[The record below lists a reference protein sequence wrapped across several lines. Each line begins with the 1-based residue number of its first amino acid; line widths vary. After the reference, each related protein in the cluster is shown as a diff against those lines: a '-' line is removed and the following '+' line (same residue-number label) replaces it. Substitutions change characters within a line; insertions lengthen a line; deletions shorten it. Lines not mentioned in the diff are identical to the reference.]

1 MDKRLRAAALVVCL
15 VSAAAV
21 AAGCAAATLGAG
33 QRAEQRQDYDL
44 AVAEYTKVLRTRP
57 NDREARA
64 SLDRARLRAA
74 DVHQGRGRRFSAQ
87 NRHEEALIELQ
98 IANELN
104 PASADVEQ
112 DLRKAR
118 AALRAKLAVSGDG
131 QTALQTLVRNS
142 RLQPPPGLDLPDDV
156 TMPSAIVTGPRTS
169 SRELYQML
177 AKFANINLMFDPS
190 FESAPAQVDFRGQ
203 SLRDALDAVST
214 STRNFWRVTAPRTI
228 TVIPDTAVK
237 RREYQEEV
245 VRTFY
250 LSNADLKE
258 TTDLLRV
265 VVDARQIYA
274 TTATNSIT
282 VRDTPERIE
291 AVGRLLGAIDKARP
305 EVVIDFE
312 LLEVDRERFKE
323 YGLQIA
329 SGGGPGLDGGFSVN
343 EEGLT
348 LRGLRS
354 LSQSDVIVFG
364 LPALYYRLL
373 KTDTNTR
380 TLASPHLRISDGI
393 AAQARFG
400 ERVPVPVTT
409 FVPIAQG
416 GVNQQ
421 SITSIVYENIGVNID
436 VLPRLHHDDQVT
448 LTLKVEISNVAGAGY
463 QGLPTFGNRAVSTTI
478 RLRDGETNILA
489 GLIRDDERSV
499 LNGIPGLSDLP
510 ILGRLFARNQRQTK
524 ETDIVITMTPHIVRV
539 LDITEEDLKAFK
551 MARDASAPGANP
563 LNDLIREAMGPTSV
577 PRDPLPAPQ
586 DPQGPLVQPGVPL
599 TTLPGGGSLT
609 VRPPPPPPKKPGG
622 GGGF

>member
-1 MDKRLRAAALVVCL
+1 MARRLPALAAALAL
-15 VSAAAV
+15 AV
-21 AAGCAAATLGAG
+21 AAGCASGGALRAG
-33 QRAEQRQDYDL
+33 QQAEQLRDYDL
-44 AVAEYTKVLRTRP
+44 AVAEYTRALRQRP
-57 NDREARA
+57 DDREARI

-74 DVHQGRGRRFSAQ
+74 DAHFSRGRRLAAQ
-87 NRHEEALIELQ
+87 DRFEEALIEFQ

-104 PASADVEQ
+104 PASADVEAE
-112 DLRKAR
+112 LRRAR
-118 AALRAKLAVSGDG
+118 AALRARLAMSSDG
-131 QTALQTLVRNS
+131 QTALQSLIARS
-142 RLQPPPGLDLPDDV
+142 RTQPPPGLDLPDV
-156 TMPSAIVTGPRTS
+156 TMPAAIVTGPRTT

-177 AKFANINLMFDPS
+177 AKFGDINIVFDPS
-190 FESAPAQVDFRGQ
+190 FESAPAQVDFRGN

-228 TVIPDTAVK
+228 TIVPDTPLK
-237 RREYQEEV
+237 RREYQEDV
-245 VRTFY
+245 VRTFF

-265 VVDARQIYA
+265 VVDARQVYA

-282 VRDTPERIE
+282 IRDTPERIE
-291 AVGRLLGAIDKARP
+291 AVGRLLNAIDKARP
-305 EVVIDFE
+305 EVVIDVE

-329 SGGGPGLDGGFSVN
+329 SGAEPGVSGGLAIN

-380 TLASPHLRISDGI
+380 TLASPHIRMSDGI
-393 AAQARFG
+393 ATQARFG

-421 SITSIVYENIGVNID
+421 AITSVVYEPIGVNID
-436 VLPRLHHDDQVT
+436 ILPRLHHDDQVT
-448 LTLKVEISNVAGAGY
+448 LNLKVEVSNVAGAGF
-463 QGLPTFGNRAVSTTI
+463 QGLPTFGSRVVSTTI

-489 GLIRDDERSV
+489 GLIRDDERTV
-499 LNGIPGLSDLP
+499 LHGVPGLSDLP
-510 ILGRLFARNQRQTK
+510 IVGRLFGRNQRQTK

-539 LDITEEDLKAFK
+539 LDLSEEDVRAFR
-551 MARDASAPGANP
+551 MARDAASLGSMPQI
-563 LNDLIREAMGPTSV
+563 DIPTGSPII
-577 PRDPLPAPQ
+577 PRDPLPPPGGDQ
-586 DPQGPLVQPGVPL
+586 IGQPIVQPGVPL
-599 TTLPGGGSLT
+599 GSLPT
-609 VRPPPPPPKKPGG
+609 TPAPIRPPPPKKPGG
-622 GGGF
+622 GEK

>member
-1 MDKRLRAAALVVCL
+1 VLVRVLVLALVPAL
-15 VSAAAV
+15 G
-21 AAGCAAATLGAG
+21 AGCATGSAFRAG
-33 QRAEQRQDYDL
+33 QRAERLQDFDV
-44 AVAEYTKVLRTRP
+44 AVAEYTRALREQPQSR
-57 NDREARA
+57 DARIA
-64 SLDRARLRAA
+64 LDRARLRAA
-74 DVHQGRGRRFSAQ
+74 DAHFSRGRRLSAQ
-87 NRHEEALIELQ
+87 GRYEEALIEFQ

-104 PASADVEQ
+104 PASADVE
-112 DLRKAR
+112 DELRRAR
-118 AALRAKLAVSGDG
+118 ASLRAKLAVASGG
-131 QTALQTLVRNS
+131 QTALESLIERARS
-142 RLQPPPGLDLPDDV
+142 QPPPGLDLPDDV
-156 TMPSAIVTGPRTS
+156 TMPAAITTGPRTT

-177 AKFANINLMFDPS
+177 AKFANVNIIFDPS
-190 FESAPAQVDFRGQ
+190 FQSAPAQVDFRGN

-228 TVIPDTAVK
+228 TIIPDTAAK
-237 RREYQEEV
+237 RREYQEDV
-245 VRTFY
+245 VRTFF

-265 VVDARQIYA
+265 VVDARQVYA

-282 VRDTPERIE
+282 IRDTPERIE
-291 AVGRLLGAIDKARP
+291 AVGRLLNAIDKARP
-305 EVVIDFE
+305 EVVIDVE

-329 SGGGPGLDGGFSVN
+329 SGAEAGISGGLAID

-380 TLASPHLRISDGI
+380 TLASPHIRMSDGI
-393 AAQARFG
+393 ATQARFG

-421 SITSIVYENIGVNID
+421 AITSVVYENIGVNID
-436 VLPRLHHDDQVT
+436 ILPRLHHDDQVT
-448 LTLKVEISNVAGAGY
+448 LNLKVEVSNVAGAGY
-463 QGLPTFGNRAVSTTI
+463 QGLPTFGSRVVSTTI

-489 GLIRDDERSV
+489 GMIRDDERSV
-499 LNGIPGLSDLP
+499 LHGVPGLSDLP
-510 ILGRLFARNQRQTK
+510 IVGRLFGRNQRQTK

-539 LDITEEDLKAFK
+539 LNLSEEDVRAFR
-551 MARDASAPGANP
+551 MARDTATLGSIPIDIPSAAPMP
-563 LNDLIREAMGPTSV
+563 
-577 PRDPLPAPQ
+577 PRDPVPQ
-586 DPQGPLVQPGVPL
+586 AGETGGSPIVQPGVPL
-599 TTLPGGGSLT
+599 SNLPATASPI
-609 VRPPPPPPKKPGG
+609 RPPAPPPKKPGG
-622 GGGF
+622 GGA

>member
-1 MDKRLRAAALVVCL
+1 VARRLPAL
-15 VSAAAV
+15 AV
-21 AAGCAAATLGAG
+21 ALALAVSAGCASGGALRAG
-33 QRAEQRQDYDL
+33 QQAEQLRDYDL
-44 AVAEYTKVLRTRP
+44 AVAEYTRALRQRP
-57 NDREARA
+57 DDRDARI

-74 DVHQGRGRRFSAQ
+74 DAHFIRGRRLAALDRF
-87 NRHEEALIELQ
+87 EEALIEFQ

-104 PASADVEQ
+104 PASADVEAE
-112 DLRKAR
+112 LRRTR
-118 AALRAKLAVSGDG
+118 ASLRARLAMAPDG
-131 QTALQTLVRNS
+131 QTALQSLIARS
-142 RLQPPPGLDLPDDV
+142 RTQPPPGLDLPDV
-156 TMPSAIVTGPRTS
+156 TMPAAIVTGPRTT

-177 AKFANINLMFDPS
+177 AKFGDINIMFDPS
-190 FESAPAQVDFRGQ
+190 FESTPAQVDFRGN

-228 TVIPDTAVK
+228 TIVPDTPLK
-237 RREYQEEV
+237 RREYQEDV
-245 VRTFY
+245 VRTFF

-265 VVDARQIYA
+265 VVDARQVYA

-282 VRDTPERIE
+282 IRDTPERIE
-291 AVGRLLGAIDKARP
+291 AVGRLLNAIDKARP
-305 EVVIDFE
+305 EVVIDVE

-329 SGGGPGLDGGFSVN
+329 SGAEPGVSGGLAIN

-380 TLASPHLRISDGI
+380 TLASPHIRMSDGI
-393 AAQARFG
+393 ATQARFG

-409 FVPIAQG
+409 FVPLAQG

-421 SITSIVYENIGVNID
+421 AITSVVYEPIGVNID
-436 VLPRLHHDDQVT
+436 ILPRLHHDDQVT
-448 LTLKVEISNVAGAGY
+448 LNLKVEVSNVAGAGF
-463 QGLPTFGNRAVSTTI
+463 QGLPTFGSRVVSTTI

-489 GLIRDDERSV
+489 GLIRDDERTV
-499 LNGIPGLSDLP
+499 LHGVPGLSDLP
-510 ILGRLFARNQRQTK
+510 IIGRLFGRNQRQTK

-539 LDITEEDLKAFK
+539 LDLSEEDVRAFR
-551 MARDASAPGANP
+551 MARDAASIGSLPQI
-563 LNDLIREAMGPTSV
+563 DIPTGSPII
-577 PRDPLPAPQ
+577 PRDPLPPPGGDQIAQPI
-586 DPQGPLVQPGVPL
+586 VQPGVPL
-599 TTLPGGGSLT
+599 GSLPT
-609 VRPPPPPPKKPGG
+609 TPAPIRPPPKKPGG
-622 GGGF
+622 GGH

>member
-1 MDKRLRAAALVVCL
+1 VARRLPAIAAAIALA
-15 VSAAAV
+15 VS
-21 AAGCAAATLGAG
+21 AGCASGSALRAG
-33 QRAEQRQDYDL
+33 QKAEQLQDYDL
-44 AVAEYTKVLRTRP
+44 AVAEYTRAMRQRP
-57 NDREARA
+57 DDRDARIA
-64 SLDRARLRAA
+64 LDRARLRAA
-74 DVHQGRGRRFSAQ
+74 DAHFIRGRRLAALGRF
-87 NRHEEALIELQ
+87 EEALIEFQ

-104 PASADVEQ
+104 PASAEVEAE
-112 DLRKAR
+112 LRRAR
-118 AALRAKLAVSGDG
+118 ASLRARLAMSSDG
-131 QTALQTLVRNS
+131 QTPLQSLIARSRNE
-142 RLQPPPGLDLPDDV
+142 PPPGLDLPDV
-156 TMPSAIVTGPRTS
+156 TMPAAIVTGPRTT

-177 AKFANINLMFDPS
+177 AKFGDVNIIFDPS
-190 FESAPAQVDFRGQ
+190 FESTPAQVDFRGN

-228 TVIPDTAVK
+228 TIVPDTPLK
-237 RREYQEEV
+237 RREYQEDV
-245 VRTFY
+245 VRTFF

-265 VVDARQIYA
+265 VVDARQVYA

-282 VRDTPERIE
+282 IRDTPERIE
-291 AVGRLLGAIDKARP
+291 AVGRLLNAIDKARP
-305 EVVIDFE
+305 EVVIDVE

-329 SGGGPGLDGGFSVN
+329 SGAEPGVSGGLAIN

-380 TLASPHLRISDGI
+380 TLASPHIRMSDGI
-393 AAQARFG
+393 ATQARFG

-421 SITSIVYENIGVNID
+421 AITSVVYEPIGVNID
-436 VLPRLHHDDQVT
+436 ILPRLHHDDQVT
-448 LTLKVEISNVAGAGY
+448 LNLKVEVSNVAGAGF
-463 QGLPTFGNRAVSTTI
+463 QGLPTFGSRVVSTTI

-489 GLIRDDERSV
+489 GLIRDDERTV
-499 LNGIPGLSDLP
+499 LHGVPGLSDLP
-510 ILGRLFARNQRQTK
+510 IVGRLFGRNQRQTK

-539 LDITEEDLKAFK
+539 LDLTDEDVRAFR
-551 MARDASAPGANP
+551 MARDAASFGSLPQQIDIP
-563 LNDLIREAMGPTSV
+563 MGSPMV
-577 PRDPLPAPQ
+577 PRDPLPPPGGDQIGQPA
-586 DPQGPLVQPGVPL
+586 VQPGVPL
-599 TTLPGGGSLT
+599 GSLPT
-609 VRPPPPPPKKPGG
+609 TPAPIRPPPPPKKPGG
-622 GGGF
+622 GGR